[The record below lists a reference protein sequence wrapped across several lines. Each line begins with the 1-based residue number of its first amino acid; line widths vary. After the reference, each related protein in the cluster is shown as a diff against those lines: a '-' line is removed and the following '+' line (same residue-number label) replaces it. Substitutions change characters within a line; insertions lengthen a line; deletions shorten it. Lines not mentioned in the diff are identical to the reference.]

1 MKVLPLPYK
10 LLDLPRALQGKG
22 FFLLTVTIIAKDK
35 EYLST
40 FFKGFTF
47 CAAVFK
53 VYLGPTILIFSS
65 FAYLYH
71 FGFS

>member
-10 LLDLPRALQGKG
+10 LLDLPRALQGKV
-22 FFLLTVTIIAKDK
+22 FFLFTVTIIAKDK

-47 CAAVFK
+47 CATVSQ
-53 VYLGPTILIFSS
+53 VYLGPTTLIFSS

-71 FGFS
+71 